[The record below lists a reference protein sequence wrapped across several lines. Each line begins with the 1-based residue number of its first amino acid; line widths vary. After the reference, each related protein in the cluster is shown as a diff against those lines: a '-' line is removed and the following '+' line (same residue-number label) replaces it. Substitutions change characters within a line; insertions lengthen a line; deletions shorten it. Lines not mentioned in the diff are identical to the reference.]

1 MTEYITNYTQQ
12 KYDKSK
18 STFNQFPAT
27 RNIQKNL
34 RLISDLKNKENTPT
48 KNTSDKVAM
57 SSIAG
62 GLLLLFFSLGGHKN
76 AKNGLEKLKGVFE
89 KKLDKDILSEQ
100 NKKLPFYEYAVRK
113 INSFIQKTESVNNVT
128 SLKDILFMKLMYKS
142 TPTKKIHSGISN
154 IFEKLSINTVKK
166 SYKKTQKRFND
177 MYENFDKLDN
187 YILKNNPSE
196 TVEFKGKQL
205 TKAEL
210 VKKAKSYRESVKLV
224 VDAFMDEH
232 TQKQRYKYIKNATSK
247 LYSNFWNESFKDFWS
262 KDNKFKRKQMWQTFI
277 ASEQVKGNKTDLAE
291 NVAFA
296 RNMLSYT
303 DKERMNFISGYVKNL
318 SSIIMPDDK
327 KGVEIM
333 KRIEWFAND
342 PSALDKSKE
351 AFFKEIDKLEQHTI
365 KTSTNE
371 NIARTQVNDKNVN
384 IRLLRNIL
392 KEDGTG
398 ELQDMLDIYHTI
410 SPFELAKSGAL
421 KSAQNAVSSF
431 DNSVNLEIG
440 EFFDKARDLELGC
453 APTDIL
459 TILMS
464 CGMITYGLNKAKEK
478 NERTSVLLKSG
489 IPIIG
494 AMATSLISATKLVSG
509 GKSLALGFVSGIV
522 LNQLGQITD
531 NYRKAHLTKKK

>member
-34 RLISDLKNKENTPT
+34 RLISDLKNKENTTT

-76 AKNGLEKLKGVFE
+76 AKNGLERLKGVFE

-247 LYSNFWNESFKDFWS
+247 LYSNFWNESFKGFWS

-333 KRIEWFAND
+333 KRLEWFAND

-371 NIARTQVNDKNVN
+371 NIAKTQVNDKNVN

-398 ELQDMLDIYHTI
+398 ELQDMLDIYHVI

-464 CGMITYGLNKAKEK
+464 CGMITFGLNKAKEK

-489 IPIIG
+489 IPIVG

>member
-76 AKNGLEKLKGVFE
+76 AKNGLERLKGVFE

-196 TVEFKGKQL
+196 TVEFKGEKL

-210 VKKAKSYRESVKLV
+210 VERAKSYRESVKMV
-224 VDAFMDEH
+224 VDAFINEN
-232 TQKQRYKYIKNATSK
+232 TQQERYKYIKNATSK
-247 LYSNFWNESFKDFWS
+247 LYSNFWNESFKGFWS

-333 KRIEWFAND
+333 KRLEWFAND

-371 NIARTQVNDKNVN
+371 NIAKTQVNDKNVN

-398 ELQDMLDIYHTI
+398 ELQDMLDIYHVI

-489 IPIIG
+489 IPIVG

>member
-1 MTEYITNYTQQ
+1 
-12 KYDKSK
+12 
-18 STFNQFPAT
+18 
-27 RNIQKNL
+27 
-34 RLISDLKNKENTPT
+34 
-48 KNTSDKVAM
+48 
-57 SSIAG
+57 
-62 GLLLLFFSLGGHKN
+62 
-76 AKNGLEKLKGVFE
+76 
-89 KKLDKDILSEQ
+89 
-100 NKKLPFYEYAVRK
+100 
-113 INSFIQKTESVNNVT
+113 
-128 SLKDILFMKLMYKS
+128 MKLMYKS

-196 TVEFKGKQL
+196 TVEFKGEKL

-210 VKKAKSYRESVKLV
+210 VERAKSYRESVKMV
-224 VDAFMDEH
+224 VDAFINEN
-232 TQKQRYKYIKNATSK
+232 TQQERYKYIKNATSK
-247 LYSNFWNESFKDFWS
+247 LYSNFWNESFKGFWS

-333 KRIEWFAND
+333 KRLEWFAND

-371 NIARTQVNDKNVN
+371 NIAKTQVNDKNVN

-398 ELQDMLDIYHTI
+398 ELQDMLDIYHVI

-489 IPIIG
+489 IPIVG

-522 LNQLGQITD
+522 LNQLGLITD